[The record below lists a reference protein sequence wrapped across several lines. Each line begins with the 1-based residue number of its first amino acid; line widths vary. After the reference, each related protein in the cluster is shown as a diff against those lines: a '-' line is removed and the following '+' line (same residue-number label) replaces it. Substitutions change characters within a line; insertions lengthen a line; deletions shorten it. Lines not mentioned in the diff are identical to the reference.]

1 MRCMDDGGRKES
13 RTLAER
19 LLVLGLDLGQQGRP
33 LRPGPALGWA
43 VLISPAPGIL
53 KTDISEASGSLPQVS
68 QVDIWEPRF
77 KFRAV

>member
-1 MRCMDDGGRKES
+1 MRCMDDGRRKES
-13 RTLAER
+13 RTFTER
-19 LLVLGLDLGQQGRP
+19 LLVLGLALSQQGRP

-43 VLISPAPGIL
+43 VLTSPAPGIL
-53 KTDISEASGSLPQVS
+53 TTEISEASGSLPKVL